1 MAPSQ
6 RPAGVL
12 AIGWVGWTRHL
23 RLTSL
28 TVPEARILTIAS
40 LNRAT
45 VARSTR
51 TPPPSR
57 IPGSRPG
64 SPEGDD
70 MDYAGDSKGCGK
82 TNFVE
87 FVQVIE
93 IVRKNFQ
100 AKVKTA

>member
-6 RPAGVL
+6 RPAGVFT
-12 AIGWVGWTRHL
+12 IGWVGWTRHL

-28 TVPEARILTIAS
+28 TVPEARVLAIAS

-45 VARSTR
+45 VARPAR

-70 MDYAGDSKGCGK
+70 MDYAGEPEGCGQ
-82 TNFVE
+82 NYFAQI
-87 FVQVIE
+87 VQVIE
-93 IVRKNFQ
+93 IAAKNLWRRRIN
-100 AKVKTA
+100 T